1 MTPLQEEN
9 TLLFGRHPVM
19 DALEAG
25 KPIDKILIQQGL
37 RGEFEKEIR
46 GYSRRNNIH
55 LQVVPKE
62 RLNSLVRGN
71 HQGIA
76 AWLSALPYYLLED
89 VLPEAFESG
98 RAPLVIL
105 LDGVTDVRNFGAIAR
120 SAELA
125 GAHALVTSSKGSA
138 PINAESIK
146 TSAGALTK
154 IPVCRQS
161 SLVKAA
167 EYCQLSGLQVIA
179 GSLEAEQM
187 PWDVDLRIPTALVLG
202 AEGPGVSQALLR
214 MSDQLFKI
222 PQIGSTDSFNVSV
235 AAGIMLYESM
245 RQRLGS

>member
-1 MTPLQEEN
+1 MKEVEEV
-9 TLLFGRHPVM
+9 TMLFGRHPVM

-55 LQVVPKE
+55 LQVVPRE

-71 HQGIA
+71 HQGIV

-105 LDGVTDVRNFGAIAR
+105 MDGITDVRNFGAIAR

-161 SLVKAA
+161 SLVRAA
-167 EYCQLSGLQVIA
+167 EYCKLSGLQVIA
-179 GSLEAEQM
+179 GSLQTEQL
-187 PWDVDLRIPTALVLG
+187 PWDLDLRIPTALILG
-202 AEGPGVSQALLR
+202 AEGPGVSKAMLEL
-214 MSDQLFKI
+214 SDQLFRI

-245 RQRLGS
+245 RQRLQG